1 MRAGLGRPPERCID
15 RQGQVDR
22 LPERNMTNP
31 QQGRWSAVGR
41 LLQPHRAGIA
51 GLALVSA
58 LGALAEAMFLVTVT
72 HVALEFA
79 SSSGNG
85 TINAVGIHL
94 STRSALA
101 VGGGLIALR
110 LAAALVG
117 VALATGIT
125 SAVITDLRQRLR
137 HSYLK
142 TAWSVQQKE
151 PAGQLQQL
159 LVTYTQEAVNSV
171 TAVTSALVAGLSLV
185 ALLGVAVTASPAA
198 SLMVLLVLLALGGVL
213 NPLRRAVDQE
223 LNFAHEIADLSN
235 VSLEIE
241 AFGVRNRVIN
251 HLSGL
256 IRDIRPV
263 LRRVDA
269 LVQMNTPLYVSLA
282 YVVILVGMVFVT
294 TLEIGDVSAISAVML
309 VTLRSLSYGQQFQL
323 SATTIAERAPVLHS
337 IDDTIARYSESPHPI
352 GGTPIEAIGPI
363 KVADL
368 CFSYDPHSPTLEHLS
383 FEIDPGEIIGI
394 IGPSGCGKTTL
405 VHLLLGLREP
415 SSGTIEVGGHPL
427 TTIDRRSWAELVGFV
442 PQDTSLISGTIE
454 ENICFFRDIDETRV
468 ARAVKAAHLEAEIT
482 AMPEGLATR
491 LGGQDSQLSG
501 GQRQRLAIA
510 RALVTEPRLLV
521 LDEPTASLDSGAELF
536 IRGTLAELGR
546 KVTVIVV
553 AHRLSTLEECDRIL
567 VLDNG
572 RLATFGR
579 PEELAKDNSFYQ
591 SALRHSQLS

>member
-1 MRAGLGRPPERCID
+1 
-15 RQGQVDR
+15 
-22 LPERNMTNP
+22 MTNP

-41 LLQPHRAGIA
+41 LLQPHRIRII
-51 GLALVSA
+51 GLALVST
-58 LGALAEAMFLVTVT
+58 LGALAEAMFLITVT
-72 HVALEFA
+72 HIALEFA
-79 SSSGNG
+79 SGSGSGNT

-101 VGGGLIALR
+101 VGGGLIAFR
-110 LAAALVG
+110 LAAALIG
-117 VALATGIT
+117 VAVATGIT
-125 SAVITDLRQRLR
+125 SAVITDLRQQLS

-185 ALLGVAVTASPAA
+185 ALLGVAVIASPAA
-198 SLMVLLVLLALGGVL
+198 SLMVLLVLVALGGVL
-213 NPLRRAVDQE
+213 HPLRRAVNRFSSEAVNQE
-223 LNFAHEIADLSN
+223 LHFAHEIADLSN

-251 HLSGL
+251 HLGGL
-256 IRDIRPV
+256 IRDIKPV

-282 YVVILVGMVFVT
+282 YVVVLVGMVFVT
-294 TLEIGDVSAISAVML
+294 TLEISDVSAISAVML

-323 SATTIAERAPVLHS
+323 SATTVAERAPVLHS
-337 IDDTIARYSESPHPI
+337 IDDTISRYRESPHPV

-368 CFSYDPHSPTLEHLS
+368 CFSYDPDSPTLEHLS
-383 FEIDPGEIIGI
+383 FEINPGEIIGI

-427 TTIDRRSWAELVGFV
+427 ATIDRHSWAKLVGFV

-454 ENICFFRDIDETRV
+454 ENVRFFRDIDEELV
-468 ARAVKAAHLEAEIT
+468 ARAVKAAHLEDEIA

-491 LGGQDSQLSG
+491 LGGRDSQLSG

-546 KVTVIVV
+546 EVTVVVV

-579 PEELAKDNSFYQ
+579 PEELAEDNSFYQ
-591 SALRHSQLS
+591 SALKHSQLS